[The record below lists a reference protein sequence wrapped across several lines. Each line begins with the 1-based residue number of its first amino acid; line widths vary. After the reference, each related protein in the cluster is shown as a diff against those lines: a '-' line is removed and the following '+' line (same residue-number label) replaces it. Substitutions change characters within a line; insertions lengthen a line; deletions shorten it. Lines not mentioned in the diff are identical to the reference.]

1 MNRSSLRRQYT
12 YPLLI
17 MAVILFALAA
27 VALLNG
33 NATAAAEGT
42 TVSLEVPQGAA
53 PGDLIE
59 VKLVADNAENL
70 GGFQAAVHYDPAQL
84 RLTGAR
90 LPEQLGNS
98 GRDLLA
104 LGPVFRSDSVV
115 IGAASCPVQNC
126 SEVQQGRAQQEAEGV
141 NGRVELA
148 TLTFYVEQPG
158 QYALHLQGVKLV
170 DPQGATLSQSSL
182 DAVLD
187 VSVR

>member
-1 MNRSSLRRQYT
+1 MRRLHLLLLPSLA
-12 YPLLI
+12 LL
-17 MAVILFALAA
+17 MLVFAA
-27 VALLNG
+27 VTRLDG
-33 NATAAAEGT
+33 RATAAQAGT

-59 VKLVADNAENL
+59 VRLVADNARNL

-90 LPEQLGNS
+90 LPEQLGSS

-115 IGAASCPVQNC
+115 IGAASCPVGNC
-126 SEVQQGRAQQEAEGV
+126 SEVLQGRVQQEAEGV

-158 QYALHLQGVKLV
+158 QYTLHLQGVKLV
-170 DPQGATLSQSSL
+170 DPHGATLPQHSL
-182 DAVLD
+182 DTVLE
-187 VSVR
+187 VVNN

>member
-1 MNRSSLRRQYT
+1 MRRLHLLLLPSLA
-12 YPLLI
+12 LL
-17 MAVILFALAA
+17 VLVFAA
-27 VALLNG
+27 VTRFDG
-33 NATAAAEGT
+33 RATAAQAGT

-59 VKLVADNAENL
+59 VRLVADNARNL

-84 RLTGAR
+84 RLTGAH

-104 LGPVFRSDSVV
+104 LGPVFRTDSVV

-126 SEVQQGRAQQEAEGV
+126 AEALQGRAQQEVEGL

-158 QYALHLQGVKLV
+158 QYTLHLQGVKLV
-170 DPQGATLSQSSL
+170 DPQGVTLPQHSL
-182 DAVLD
+182 DTVLEV
-187 VSVR
+187 VSN

>member
-1 MNRSSLRRQYT
+1 MLRRKT
-12 YPLLI
+12 PFILL
-17 MAVILFALAA
+17 LALALL
-27 VALLNG
+27 ALAGGAFING
-33 NATAAAEGT
+33 RATAAQAGT

-59 VKLVADNAENL
+59 VRLVADNARNL

-84 RLTGAR
+84 RLTGAQ
-90 LPEQLGNS
+90 LPEQLGTS

-126 SEVQQGRAQQEAEGV
+126 SEALQGRAQQEAEGV

-148 TLTFYVEQPG
+148 TFTFYVEQPG
-158 QYALHLQGVKLV
+158 QYTLQLQGVKLV
-170 DPQGATLSQSSL
+170 DPQGATLPQDSL

-187 VSVR
+187 VAGR

>member
-1 MNRSSLRRQYT
+1 MLRRKT
-12 YPLLI
+12 PFILLL
-17 MAVILFALAA
+17 ALTLLALAA
-27 VALLNG
+27 VTRLDG
-33 NATAAAEGT
+33 RATAAQAGT

-59 VKLVADNAENL
+59 VRLVADNARNL

-90 LPEQLGNS
+90 LPEQLGSS

-115 IGAASCPVQNC
+115 IGAASCPVGNC
-126 SEVQQGRAQQEAEGV
+126 AEALQGRVQQEAEGV

-158 QYALHLQGVKLV
+158 QYALHLQGIKLV
-170 DPQGATLSQSSL
+170 DPQGATLSQESL
-182 DAVLD
+182 DAVID
-187 VSVR
+187 VAGR

>member
-1 MNRSSLRRQYT
+1 MRRLHLLLLPSLA
-12 YPLLI
+12 LL
-17 MAVILFALAA
+17 VLVFAA
-27 VALLNG
+27 VARFDG
-33 NATAAAEGT
+33 RATAAQAGT

-59 VKLVADNAENL
+59 VRLVLDNARNL

-90 LPEQLGNS
+90 LPEQLGTS

-115 IGAASCPVQNC
+115 IGAASCPVGNC
-126 SEVQQGRAQQEAEGV
+126 SEVLQGRVQQEVEGV
-141 NGRVELA
+141 SGHVELA

-158 QYALHLQGVKLV
+158 QYTLHLQGVKLV

-187 VSVR
+187 VSAR